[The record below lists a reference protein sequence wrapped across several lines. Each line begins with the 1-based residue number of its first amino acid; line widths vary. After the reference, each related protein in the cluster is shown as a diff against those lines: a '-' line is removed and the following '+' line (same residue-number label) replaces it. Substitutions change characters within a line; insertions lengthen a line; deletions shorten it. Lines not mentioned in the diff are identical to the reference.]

1 MLDKIKGYIKIK
13 GSRDLNLNKQ
23 SYFFELVQYE
33 KFLDFKTK
41 SNKWTLVSNY
51 GDKTLLRNFVALEL
65 SRKLEMDYTIDCKPI
80 DLMVNGE
87 YKGTY
92 NLCENVDVS
101 ENKVNIEKMDKDDLK
116 EPELTGG
123 YLLEINGFAYFGN
136 HYINSKRGIPV
147 SIRDPEEENEIQSY
161 YINEKFDELEMEVF
175 DNNFTKI
182 DNNTFINYFLIEE
195 IIGNSQA
202 YWNTY
207 IYKKRNSEIFYF
219 GPIYDNN
226 YMGFDNDQRAF
237 PVNCKRNYAFNYGL
251 SAGTADKFINQI
263 ISNNETFEKIK
274 EKWKN
279 IYENKL
285 KIEDIN
291 AFIDKMEEYINESR
305 ILNFMRWDILNKKVA
320 YNPKTYGSY
329 EEEINALKDF
339 IKHRINWLNDKILNS
354 NSYYQQEARRDLT

>member
-1 MLDKIKGYIKIK
+1 MKLILNLPILFNLLFITLNQDESLLKGTILSSDDNSNLIKFAFDNRLMTQFKSELESNGWVGIDFRSKNIITRIEWGVNDTNHSTYLLGIFEGANEKNFEDAIPLYMITSNGKLKEMNNVDIKTKKSIQYIRYIGPSGKYCKINNIRIYGYSADKDGDNSVYYNSSNLPLLVIHSSSGKLPIEPKDKLDATFNLIYDKSLVLDKIKGYIKIK

-136 HYINSKRGIPV
+136 HYINSKSGLRI
-147 SIRDPEEENEIQSY
+147 S
-161 YINEKFDELEMEVF
+161 
-175 DNNFTKI
+175 
-182 DNNTFINYFLIEE
+182 
-195 IIGNSQA
+195 
-202 YWNTY
+202 
-207 IYKKRNSEIFYF
+207 IYK
-219 GPIYDNN
+219 
-226 YMGFDNDQRAF
+226 
-237 PVNCKRNYAFNYGL
+237 
-251 SAGTADKFINQI
+251 
-263 ISNNETFEKIK
+263 
-274 EKWKN
+274 
-279 IYENKL
+279 
-285 KIEDIN
+285 
-291 AFIDKMEEYINESR
+291 
-305 ILNFMRWDILNKKVA
+305 
-320 YNPKTYGSY
+320 
-329 EEEINALKDF
+329 
-339 IKHRINWLNDKILNS
+339 
-354 NSYYQQEARRDLT
+354 